1 MPADAKQDRLP
12 AAGPWT
18 KYQSRDIPPGFRIVQ
33 QPPANVFDQFDPP
46 AANVF
51 DQSDTPA
58 GKQGPW
64 TRYESSEIPSG
75 FRVVQQPP
83 PASDPWSA
91 FPDAPP
97 VKRPPASPVGPFPG
111 MLQPGNI
118 DLEHRPIAKNAD
130 GSYSTVRSMSFG
142 DDSGKEILVPT
153 VSPDGKI
160 LPDQAAI
167 DAHGKTGQTL
177 GVFDTPA
184 HADMYAGALHK
195 SQEQFYGA
203 QPKKPRFAG
212 VPADA
217 APGAGGP
224 WAAFPDASPAAPIST
239 GLDVAESAASGV
251 PRGMAETAMAPITL
265 NRLGED
271 VGGWLFDKAEGPVRS
286 MLGMDPAT
294 PGPERDRF
302 KDMLINPLTG
312 AVNFAIQKATGDN
325 DADIRSGVYGAQ
337 DKTREIM
344 DAVLHKPQTTPGK
357 FVGTIAEFAAP
368 GGIPSRAV
376 RAAPGAASK
385 AGRYLEEA
393 LGNVVAPALASEA
406 SGQATEGTQYEGLSR
421 FLGAL
426 FGNAGAAASRAHN
439 APEAVIR
446 RATEGTTEAEW
457 QAARQLQD
465 NSLGIDLSSPE
476 SLAQAR
482 GGASKLRDILR
493 VVEGSTTGGNITAPF
508 FAARPAQVDSA
519 VGGVLDLIA
528 PQHPQPSILG
538 PRAAEAAGAVV
549 DQTRQGINA
558 QTRPLYQA
566 AEQQLIPHSDFAPI
580 EADPRFA
587 AALERL
593 RGNAEL
599 APDYAGM
606 PDNSIAVVDAVTKDM
621 AARGEALSNSANPL
635 YGPELAGRQ
644 RTGAADARNVAT
656 QRSPEY
662 AQALAEQER
671 LRRTDLNPL
680 VQGPVG
686 RLAAAKDTVTAGNA
700 LLPQNPLS
708 GSAPEAADAVQRLV
722 RQDPETT
729 TALVRQNLADRYST
743 AQTETQ
749 GGSRESAGAKFH
761 RSVAGNDQRQAVL
774 DAVLRNLPGGQA
786 GAAMPELLDVLQATM
801 RRDAPGSSTA
811 ANQLI
816 HGDLGARSPIGTV
829 IDLTKS
835 LGASFL
841 TQAGDAA
848 KRAQLRGNLA
858 HLGDILTGPEAV
870 QRTRAARDRRPTVSY
885 PEAGLRTLFES
896 GQTLQ
901 DPRGAR

>member
-1 MPADAKQDRLP
+1 MPVDKP
-12 AAGPWT
+12 GPWT
-18 KYQSRDIPPGFRIVQ
+18 KYGTGAA
-33 QPPANVFDQFDPP
+33 PASNVFDKFDAPVQVKAPDGSIVQF
-46 AANVF
+46 
-51 DQSDTPA
+51 PA
-58 GKQGPW
+58 G
-64 TRYESSEIPSG
+64 T
-75 FRVVQQPP
+75 
-83 PASDPWSA
+83 SD
-91 FPDAPP
+91 D
-97 VKRPPASPVGPFPG
+97 V
-111 MLQPGNI
+111 M
-118 DLEHRPIAKNAD
+118 AKAMRD
-130 GSYSTVRSMSFG
+130 KF
-142 DDSGKEILVPT
+142 
-153 VSPDGKI
+153 
-160 LPDQAAI
+160 
-167 DAHGKTGQTL
+167 
-177 GVFDTPA
+177 
-184 HADMYAGALHK
+184 
-195 SQEQFYGA
+195 
-203 QPKKPRFAG
+203 
-212 VPADA
+212 
-217 APGAGGP
+217 GGP
-224 WAAFPDASPAAPIST
+224 AEQPIST
-239 GLDVAESAASGV
+239 GLDVAESAASGL
-251 PRGMAETAMAPITL
+251 PRGLIETIMSPVTL
-265 NRLGED
+265 ARMTEGGLGY
-271 VGGWLFDKAEGPVRS
+271 VGEKGADLGAY
-286 MLGMDPAT
+286 LGMT
-294 PGPERDRF
+294 
-302 KDMLINPLTG
+302 PLTDEQRK
-312 AVNFAIQKATGDN
+312 AIREPSAITKPFYD
-325 DADIRSGVYGAQ
+325 SQ
-337 DKTREIM
+337 DKVRDYM
-344 DAVLHKPQTTPGK
+344 NDKLHKPQTRAGK
-357 FVGTIAEFAAP
+357 FAGTIAEFAAP
-368 GGIPSRAV
+368 GGIPGRAV
-376 RAAPGAASK
+376 RAAPGAAGK

-393 LGNVVAPALASEA
+393 LGNVVMPAVVSEVAGQASE
-406 SGQATEGTQYEGLSR
+406 GTEYEGMMR

-426 FGNAGAAASRAHN
+426 FGNVGAAAGRAHN

-446 RATEGTTEAEW
+446 RATEGTTKAEW
-457 QAARQLQD
+457 QAARRLQD

-508 FAARPAQVDSA
+508 FAARPAQVDNA

-566 AEQQLIPHSDFAPI
+566 AVQQLIPHADFAPI

-606 PDNSIAVVDAVTKDM
+606 PNNSIAVVDAVTKDM

-644 RTGAADARNVAT
+644 RAGAADARNVAT
-656 QRSPEY
+656 QQSPEY

-671 LRRTDLNPL
+671 LRRIELNPL

-686 RLAAAKDTVTAGNA
+686 RLADAKDTAAAGNA

-708 GSAPEAADAVQRLV
+708 GSAPEAANAVQRLV